1 MAVANAS
8 MKRPAA
14 KHILA
19 PDEGPAAA
27 VYRADGRAPVLLVCE
42 HASSFIPA
50 SLSNLGL
57 ADADRLC
64 HAVWDIGAIDMA
76 MHIADLLDAPLVHS
90 RVSRLVYDCNRPPS
104 AASAYPE
111 RSETVEVPGNRN
123 LSEADRA
130 LRASEVYDPFRQLLA
145 STLDGFA
152 TRPALITI
160 HTFTPTWF
168 GNPRATELG
177 VLHDADDQLA
187 ESVLAAALSQT
198 TLRAELNQ
206 PYAAVDGVTHT
217 LREHAVP
224 RGIENVMIEVR
235 NDLVSDQAGADR
247 IGTMLASIFAEAL
260 NLPTTTR
267 QGAT

>member
-1 MAVANAS
+1 
-8 MKRPAA
+8 MKSPAA
-14 KHILA
+14 APILA

-50 SLSNLGL
+50 SLADLGL
-57 ADADRLC
+57 AANDRLS

-111 RSETVEVPGNRN
+111 RSETIEVPGNRG
-123 LSEADRA
+123 LSENDKAVRT
-130 LRASEVYDPFRQLLA
+130 SEIYDPFRKLVA
-145 STLDGFA
+145 ATLDGFA
-152 TRPALITI
+152 TRPAMITI
-160 HTFTPTWF
+160 HTFTPSWF
-168 GNPRATELG
+168 GTPRATELG
-177 VLHDADDQLA
+177 ILHDEDDSLA
-187 ESVLAAALSQT
+187 EAVLAAARNQT
-198 TLRAELNQ
+198 SLRAELNQ

-217 LREHAVP
+217 LHEHAIP

-247 IGTMLASIFAEAL
+247 IGTILASIFAEAL

>member
-1 MAVANAS
+1 

-14 KHILA
+14 KPILA
-19 PDEGPAAA
+19 PEEGPAAA
-27 VYRADGRAPVLLVCE
+27 VYRSDGRAPVLLVCE

-50 SLSNLGL
+50 SLADLGL
-57 ADADRLC
+57 APSDRLS

-104 AASAYPE
+104 AASAFPVK
-111 RSETVEVPGNRN
+111 SETIEVPGNRD
-123 LSEADRA
+123 LGEADRA
-130 LRASEVYDPFRQLLA
+130 QRTREIYDPFRQLLA
-145 STLDGFA
+145 STLDGFS
-152 TRPALITI
+152 TRPSLITI
-160 HTFTPTWF
+160 HTFTPIWF
-168 GNPRATELG
+168 GTPRATELG

-187 ESVLAAALSQT
+187 EAVLAAALKQT
-198 TLRAELNQ
+198 TLRAEMNQ

-217 LREHAVP
+217 LREHAIP

-235 NDLVSDQAGADR
+235 NDLVSDQAGAAR
-247 IGTMLASIFAEAL
+247 IGAMLASVFAEAL
-260 NLPTTTR
+260 NLPTATR

>member
-1 MAVANAS
+1 
-8 MKRPAA
+8 MKSPAA
-14 KHILA
+14 ASILA
-19 PDEGPAAA
+19 PEEGPAAA
-27 VYRADGRAPVLLVCE
+27 VYRADGRAPALLVCE

-50 SLSNLGL
+50 SLSDLGL
-57 ADADRLC
+57 TAADRLS

-104 AASAYPE
+104 AASAFPE
-111 RSETVEVPGNRN
+111 KSETIEVPGNRN
-123 LSEADRA
+123 LSDADRA
-130 LRASEVYDPFRQLLA
+130 TRTREIYDPFRQLVA
-145 STLDGFA
+145 STLDGFTA
-152 TRPALITI
+152 RPALITI

-168 GNPRATELG
+168 GAPRATELG

-187 ESVLAAALSQT
+187 ESVLAAAVSQT
-198 TLRAELNQ
+198 TLLAEMNQ

-217 LREHAVP
+217 LREHAIP

-247 IGTMLASIFAEAL
+247 IGAMLASVFAEAL

>member
-1 MAVANAS
+1 

-14 KHILA
+14 KPILA
-19 PDEGPAAA
+19 PEEGPAAA
-27 VYRADGRAPVLLVCE
+27 VYRSDGRAPVLLVCE

-50 SLSNLGL
+50 SLSDLGL
-57 ADADRLC
+57 APSDRLS
-64 HAVWDIGAIDMA
+64 HAVWDIGAFDIA

-104 AASAYPE
+104 AASAFPVK
-111 RSETVEVPGNRN
+111 SETIEVPGNRD
-123 LSEADRA
+123 LGEADRVQ
-130 LRASEVYDPFRQLLA
+130 RTREIYDPFRQLVA

-152 TRPALITI
+152 TRPAMITI

-168 GNPRATELG
+168 GTPRATELG
-177 VLHDADDQLA
+177 VLHDADDRLA
-187 ESVLAAALSQT
+187 EAVLAAALKQAA
-198 TLRAELNQ
+198 LCADMNQ

-217 LREHAVP
+217 LREHAIP
-224 RGIENVMIEVR
+224 RGIKNVMIEVR

-247 IGTMLASIFAEAL
+247 IGAMLASVFAEAL